1 MTAGSY
7 LINENL
13 IIKILSTFNK
23 LNDLK
28 MKKIISSTVIFAL
41 VFFTLNTQ
49 AQKIK
54 TTEGN
59 ADVLKNETSVNI
71 EFTYDNIS
79 VGKFANE
86 ADYIKKK
93 TDEYNAKEPGK
104 GDNWAKSWINDREA
118 RYEPKFIELFTLTS
132 KMTVSK
138 DSKYSL
144 IFKTKSI
151 EPGYNVAGGMVAFG
165 GRKNAEI
172 DAEVWIVETSDK
184 TKKVAVITVENA
196 PGGVWGGYDYDTGT
210 RIAESYAI
218 SGKKLAKYIK

>member
-1 MTAGSY
+1 M
-7 LINENL
+7 
-13 IIKILSTFNK
+13 
-23 LNDLK
+23 
-28 MKKIISSTVIFAL
+28 KIINRITIVASL
-41 VFFTLNTQ
+41 VFFSLNTN

-54 TTEGN
+54 TTEGSVN
-59 ADVLKNETSVNI
+59 TLKNETSINI

-86 ADYIKKK
+86 QEYIKKK
-93 TDEYNAKEPGK
+93 TDEYNAKEPGR

-118 RYEPKFIELFTLTS
+118 RYEPKFIELFTSTS
-132 KMTVSK
+132 QMTVNK
-138 DSKYSL
+138 TAKYTL

-165 GRKNAEI
+165 RKNASI
-172 DAEVWIVETSDK
+172 DAEVWIVETADK
-184 TKKVAVITVENA
+184 SRKIAVITVDNA

-218 SGKKLAKYIK
+218 SGKKLGKYIK